1 MKNELKI
8 STLSIVCVLCAAI
21 AVPASGAT
29 AVRSLGGAGTY
40 SGTSSAVTAKTGT
53 SSTTNA
59 KSAKTATTGV
69 ASSVRGGAMRL
80 GGGVSSGGTRTA
92 ASRVSATPRLS
103 IGKYL
108 ATSSAPDKT
117 VINNSATSGNL
128 QTRIEVLEQWMGY
141 QENSDN
147 NIPAQFEA
155 LDESVSD
162 LQLQA
167 EKLAADIEMVSGKHT
182 TVDYANKVLTVVQ
195 DDVTKTYDL
204 AVDFAGKSEFD
215 ALQAALNDVTGGLDN
230 FATKVALNDLK
241 TALQNEIATKQVAG
255 DYAAAADL
263 SDLQKTVEDLQG
275 TSATGADLSE
285 LAAQVKVI
293 ADDYAKKTE
302 LTATQTALQS
312 AIDELEGLV
321 ATETLLRENADKA
334 LDDKIAAMD
343 LAYKAADDEIKA
355 GYAAAD
361 TALDGKISAN
371 AKAVEDEV
379 SARETAD
386 TQIRADFAT
395 ADAEVLAG
403 AKKYTD
409 DEIAEL
415 TDSLGGATA
424 DLSALTGRVDTA
436 EGKISTI
443 EGQQTAQ
450 DGKISDLETML
461 SADGA
466 TGKAIAAAQ
475 AQADKGVADAA
486 TVAGALDDYK
496 LLNDAAVTGAQD
508 SADAAQLA
516 ADAAQAQADKGVA
529 DAASA
534 AAAAKAAADA
544 AKSAQ
549 NLADT
554 NAAELMTL
562 HAVAKSGSY
571 TDLEDVP
578 VDLVTDS
585 KLDSVR
591 DALQTAIDGKQQ
603 AGDYAQAAALQELQ
617 ETVEGLSG
625 GASATVGQL
634 QDQLEYLEDVV
645 ESIETTYATNDS
657 VSVALEQVRK
667 VIDGIDAELE
677 TLTKTEDLGA
687 LAYKDKVEANFINM
701 ELPSGTMAMLQSN
714 GDTASWVT
722 VSVVEGQ

>member
-53 SSTTNA
+53 SSKTDA

-80 GGGVSSGGTRTA
+80 GGGVSTGGTRTA

-117 VINNSATSGNL
+117 VINNSATSDSL

-147 NIPAQFEA
+147 NIPARFEA
-155 LDESVSD
+155 LDETVSG

-263 SDLQKTVEDLQG
+263 SALQKTVEDLQG

-302 LTATQTALQS
+302 LTATQAALQS
-312 AIDELEGLV
+312 AIDEVEGLV
-321 ATETLLRENADKA
+321 ATEAVLRENADKA
-334 LDDKIAAMD
+334 LDDKVAAMD
-343 LAYKAADDEIKA
+343 LAYKAADAEIKA
-355 GYAAAD
+355 GY
-361 TALDGKISAN
+361 
-371 AKAVEDEV
+371 V
-379 SARETAD
+379 
-386 TQIRADFAT
+386 T
-395 ADAEVLAG
+395 ADATTLQSAKDYADGLATNYDAAGSAAAALAESKQYTDAEISELAG
-403 AKKYTD
+403 
-409 DEIAEL
+409 
-415 TDSLGGATA
+415 SLGGATA
-424 DLSALTGRVDTA
+424 DLSVLTGRVDTA
-436 EGKISTI
+436 VDKISTI
-443 EGQQTAQ
+443 EDQQTTQ
-450 DGKISDLETML
+450 DGKISALETAL
-461 SADGA
+461 GA
-466 TGKAIAAAQ
+466 EGTTGKAIAAAQ
-475 AQADKGVADAA
+475 AAADAA
-486 TVAGALDDYK
+486 QADANQGIADAAAVAGALSDYK
-496 LLNDAAVTGAQD
+496 LFNDAAVTGAQD

-534 AAAAKAAADA
+534 AEAARAAADA

-554 NAAELMTL
+554 NAAELLTL

-571 TDLEDVP
+571 TDLENVP

-585 KLDSVR
+585 KLDSVKK
-591 DALQTAIDGKQQ
+591 ALQTAIDGKQQ
-603 AGDYAQAAALQELQ
+603 AGDYAQAAELNKLQ
-617 ETVEGLSG
+617 ETVEGLTG
-625 GASATVGQL
+625 GASTTVGQL
-634 QDQLEYLEDVV
+634 QNQLEYLEDVV

-657 VSVALEQVRK
+657 VSIALEQVRE

>member
-53 SSTTNA
+53 SSTTEA

-80 GGGVSSGGTRTA
+80 GGGVSTSGTRTA

-117 VINNSATSGNL
+117 VINNSATSDNL

-147 NIPAQFEA
+147 NIPARFEA
-155 LDESVSD
+155 LDETVSD

-182 TVDYANKVLTVVQ
+182 TVDYANKILTVVQ

-263 SDLQKTVEDLQG
+263 SALQKTVEDLQG

-312 AIDELEGLV
+312 AIDEVEGLV
-321 ATETLLRENADKA
+321 VTEAVLRENADKA
-334 LDDKIAAMD
+334 LDDKVAAMD
-343 LAYKAADDEIKA
+343 LAYKAADAEIKA
-355 GYAAAD
+355 GY
-361 TALDGKISAN
+361 
-371 AKAVEDEV
+371 V
-379 SARETAD
+379 
-386 TQIRADFAT
+386 T
-395 ADAEVLAG
+395 ADATTLQSAKDYADGLATNYDAAGSAAAALAESKQYTDAEISELAG
-403 AKKYTD
+403 
-409 DEIAEL
+409 
-415 TDSLGGATA
+415 SLGGATA
-424 DLSALTGRVDTA
+424 DLSLLTGRVDTA
-436 EGKISTI
+436 AGKISTI

-450 DGKISDLETML
+450 DDKISALETAL
-461 SADGA
+461 GADGA

-475 AQADKGVADAA
+475 AAADAA
-486 TVAGALDDYK
+486 QADANQGIADAAAVAGALDAYK

-508 SADAAQLA
+508 SADAAQVA

-534 AAAAKAAADA
+534 AAAAQAAADA

-554 NAAELMTL
+554 NAADLMAL

-571 TDLEDVP
+571 TDLENVP

-585 KLDSVR
+585 KLDSVKK
-591 DALQTAIDGKQQ
+591 ALQTAIDGKQQ
-603 AGDYAQAAALQELQ
+603 AGDYAQAAELNKLQ
-617 ETVEGLSG
+617 ETVEGLTG
-625 GASATVGQL
+625 GASTTVGQL
-634 QDQLEYLEDVV
+634 QNQLEYLEDVV

-657 VSVALEQVRK
+657 VSVALEQVRE